1 MVRVTDET
9 HPIISFQSFAK
20 SSEADVAILRP
31 VYLRSFQRGKPI
43 ICLSDA
49 RLATH
54 SVDQRRLWAD
64 WLAETYREDVHHCT
78 VATVIL
84 LDSALL
90 RNALIALNW
99 LTPARVPQHVVGN
112 IDEALDQCR
121 RLAAAHRIEV
131 PAHTYGLIRKWIDA
145 GRSEYAETKPR
156 PPR

>member
-64 WLAETYREDVHHCT
+64 WLAETCIAARWPRSSSSTRRCS
-78 VATVIL
+78 AT
-84 LDSALL
+84 
-90 RNALIALNW
+90 R
-99 LTPARVPQHVVGN
+99 
-112 IDEALDQCR
+112 
-121 RLAAAHRIEV
+121 
-131 PAHTYGLIRKWIDA
+131 
-145 GRSEYAETKPR
+145 
-156 PPR
+156 